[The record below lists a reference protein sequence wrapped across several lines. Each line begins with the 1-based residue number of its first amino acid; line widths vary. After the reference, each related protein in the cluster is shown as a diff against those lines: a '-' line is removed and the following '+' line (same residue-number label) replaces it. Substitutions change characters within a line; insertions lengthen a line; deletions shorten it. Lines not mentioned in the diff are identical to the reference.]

1 MKFHNKYKSA
11 MLFCSTFLLMQLTGC
26 GGGSGFADGPR
37 ATEGDTGTSVQLTSN
52 NTSELDNTANDDP
65 TPDNPAPNPTSEI
78 TFSPEPGTRL
88 QADDNEV
95 IIEGL
100 VGYSSVCIR
109 EDGQRPEFEGT
120 ICPEAFQLDNPPGD
134 LSMPIACDENISGIQ
149 SHTLSIIA
157 LDAQA
162 QITDITASFTQD
174 CTQAPPP
181 SNPPGDPEPEPDPKP
196 EPNRGL
202 AVIAI
207 PKDSYTTRENI
218 TVSYSV
224 SAFNGQPS
232 PSGER
237 LALFKT
243 GNMSPDCQNTNA
255 QLWAQEITEAQGVI
269 SLPRHSTLGAHQL
282 QVLDRDGCHLAR
294 PLNVTVIEPD
304 ILIRNLVNDDITGY
318 NGTQETTLISDGPNT
333 NKDMGKDKELS
344 IDGLDPL
351 VVTDPVTLV
360 QTVIET
366 ELIGLIQW
374 DIPEALKGGELR
386 SVALRFDVKGGS
398 DDQFEIYAMNQS
410 WQEREVTFA
419 KANLA
424 ENQGTTLL
432 GEFTP
437 RNKGTTLVTLN
448 AAGNELV
455 QAWMDGTEDNHGF
468 VIRAQAGGTD
478 GVDIKS
484 SNEKNVVKKPVMII
498 QYVE

>member
-1 MKFHNKYKSA
+1 

-37 ATEGDTGTSVQLTSN
+37 ATEADAGTSVQLTSN
-52 NTSELDNTANDDP
+52 NTSELDDTANDDP
-65 TPDNPAPNPTSEI
+65 TPDNPASNPTAEI

-88 QADDNEV
+88 DADDNEV
-95 IIEGL
+95 IIKGL

-120 ICPEAFQLDNPPGD
+120 ICPDAFQLDNPPGD
-134 LSMPIACDENISGIQ
+134 LSMTIACGQNISGIQ
-149 SHTLSIIA
+149 SHTLSIVA

-162 QITDITASFTQD
+162 EITDITASFTQD
-174 CTQAPPP
+174 CTQAPP
-181 SNPPGDPEPEPDPKP
+181 SNPPGEPEPESDSDPEPDPGS
-196 EPNRGL
+196 EPDPDPQSDRGL

-237 LALFKT
+237 LALFET

-255 QLWAQEITEAQGVI
+255 QLWEQEITEAQGVI

-294 PLNVTVIEPD
+294 PLNVTVIEPEV
-304 ILIRNLVNDDITGY
+304 LIRNLVNDDITGY
-318 NGTQETTLISDGPNT
+318 NGTQETTLISAGPNT

-344 IDGLDPL
+344 VDGLDPV
-351 VVTDPVTLV
+351 VVTDPVTLAK
-360 QTVIET
+360 TVIQT

-398 DDQFEIYAMNQS
+398 DDQFEIYAMNQA

-419 KANLA
+419 EANLA

-448 AAGNELV
+448 AAGNALV
-455 QAWMDGTEDNHGF
+455 QA
-468 VIRAQAGGTD
+468 
-478 GVDIKS
+478 
-484 SNEKNVVKKPVMII
+484 
-498 QYVE
+498 

>member
-1 MKFHNKYKSA
+1 
-11 MLFCSTFLLMQLTGC
+11 
-26 GGGSGFADGPR
+26 
-37 ATEGDTGTSVQLTSN
+37 
-52 NTSELDNTANDDP
+52 
-65 TPDNPAPNPTSEI
+65 
-78 TFSPEPGTRL
+78 
-88 QADDNEV
+88 V
-95 IIEGL
+95 IIKGL

-120 ICPEAFQLDNPPGD
+120 ICPDAFQLDNPPGD
-134 LSMPIACDENISGIQ
+134 LSMQIACDENISGIQ
-149 SHTLSIIA
+149 SHTLSIVA

-162 QITDITASFTQD
+162 EITDITASFTQD
-174 CTQAPPP
+174 CTQAPP
-181 SNPPGDPEPEPDPKP
+181 SNPPGEPDPDP
-196 EPNRGL
+196 QSDRGL

-218 TVSYSV
+218 TVFYSV

-255 QLWAQEITEAQGVI
+255 QLWEQEITEAQGVI

-294 PLNVTVIEPD
+294 PINVTVIEPEV
-304 ILIRNLVNDDITGY
+304 LIRYLVNDDISGY
-318 NGTQETTLISDGPNT
+318 NGTQETTLISSFPNI
-333 NKDMGKDKELS
+333 NMGNDKTLS
-344 IDGLDPL
+344 IDGLDSF
-351 VVTDPVTLV
+351 VVTDPVTLKQNV
-360 QTVIET
+360 KNT

-386 SVALRFDVKGGS
+386 SVALRFDVKDVS
-398 DDQFEIYAMNQS
+398 FDQFEIYAMNQA

-424 ENQGTTLL
+424 ENHGTTLL
-432 GEFTP
+432 GNFTP
-437 RNKGTTLVTLN
+437 SNKGTTLVTLN
-448 AAGNELV
+448 AAGNALV
-455 QAWMDGTEDNHGF
+455 QAWMDGTKDNHGF
-468 VIRAQAGGTD
+468 VIRVQKGGTD

-484 SNEKNVVKKPVMII
+484 SNEKDVVKKPVMII
-498 QYVE
+498 QYVD